1 MREGTKKDIRIQKI
15 QAMDGVKKDQGEEQ
29 RKDVREGQRKLSR
42 RWDREKR
49 FQGRHRIGET
59 EKKKSGDTT
68 IEWETAQ
75 EKTPERGTLYF
86 PDLEGIMT
94 RRVVALLLILSMDVT
109 QIE

>member
-1 MREGTKKDIRIQKI
+1 VREGTKKDIRIQKI

-59 EKKKSGDTT
+59 EKKNQ
-68 IEWETAQ
+68 ETQ
-75 EKTPERGTLYF
+75 RLNGRPHRKKHLR
-86 PDLEGIMT
+86 EGHYIFLT
-94 RRVVALLLILSMDVT
+94 SKV
-109 QIE
+109 